1 MSGRSG
7 KKGAGG
13 QGREG
18 REGGREGGRG
28 EANERRKKEHDT
40 ERQIE
45 RTTGT
50 NGYKRFVLDFHNLTI

>member
-1 MSGRSG
+1 MARRGRGGRDG
-7 KKGAGG
+7 K
-13 QGREG
+13 E
-18 REGGREGGRG
+18 GREGGRG